1 MYLIFANSIPSDG
14 VCPIMH
20 CTASTKVHQ
29 RSNWNDTNKKE
40 NNNYIA
46 EYCEI
51 GRIRNTFEIIVDGE
65 YCCGPNELQRGGAY
79 GHKRISYLHVIYIA
93 QRENML

>member
-1 MYLIFANSIPSDG
+1 MYLIFDNLIPSDG

-46 EYCEI
+46 EYCKI

-65 YCCGPNELQRGGAY
+65 YRCGPNELQRGGAY
-79 GHKRISYLHVIYIA
+79 GHKRISYLYVIYIA
-93 QRENML
+93 